1 MIMYQTCNQTY
12 FGTYS
17 GSVNAGING
26 DKRDAVGVFA
36 KCEPF
41 LRSVQVLLVAFGGG
55 GCSWENSLI
64 ELLDC
69 NCLVSVQ
76 QTTPTNQR

>member
-1 MIMYQTCNQTY
+1 MYHTCNQTY
-12 FGTYS
+12 FARLLDQLMLESMETKEAPS
-17 GSVNAGING
+17 ASLQSEN
-26 DKRDAVGVFA
+26 
-36 KCEPF
+36 PF
-41 LRSVQVLLVAFGGG
+41 EIRSSTEAFGGG

-69 NCLVSVQ
+69 NCPVSVQ